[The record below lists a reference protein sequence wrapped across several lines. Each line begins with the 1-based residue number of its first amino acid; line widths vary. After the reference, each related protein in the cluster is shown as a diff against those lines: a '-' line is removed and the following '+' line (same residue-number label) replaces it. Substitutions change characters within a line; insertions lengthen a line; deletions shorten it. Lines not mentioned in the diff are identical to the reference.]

1 MSEISKSP
9 ERIPYHLRSK
19 PSTPIEIPILRRPSS
34 PPIDSADEP
43 TSPGMIFEMS
53 PTFPTFPSLS
63 NMYPNSARS
72 TTETNVNEPF
82 MYHIPTFRRSPQG
95 NGTQLR
101 SKIARRVM
109 PSKALTTVP
118 ARTQSKPARS
128 LEGRSSC
135 DERPDNA
142 RAGFPQSIPRC
153 VAVSQSTT
161 KISGFTPLID
171 QPPMGA
177 DQPSRPTIPL
187 LPPPRRGSYSSPWIL
202 PGRSDRYEED
212 VSYSL
217 ADPGPLEFRQHLL
230 RRMECHQDSSRMKSL
245 HSCL

>member
-1 MSEISKSP
+1 MPRFMSEISKSP
-9 ERIPYHLRSK
+9 ERIPYHLRCK

-34 PPIDSADEP
+34 SPLNSSEEP
-43 TSPGMIFEMS
+43 KSPDMIFEMS
-53 PTFPTFPSLS
+53 PVSPTFPSLS
-63 NMYPNSARS
+63 KMYPNSGNS
-72 TTETNVNEPF
+72 TTETNTNEPF

-118 ARTQSKPARS
+118 AKTEFLPARS
-128 LEGRSSC
+128 SEGRSSR
-135 DERPDNA
+135 DERIANA
-142 RAGFPQSIPRC
+142 HAGFPQPT
-153 VAVSQSTT
+153 ASQTTT

-171 QPPMGA
+171 HQPPMAA

-187 LPPPRRGSYSSPWIL
+187 SPPSRRGSYSSPWIL

-212 VSYSL
+212 ISYSL

-230 RRMECHQDSSRMKSL
+230 RRIECQDSSRMKSL

>member
-1 MSEISKSP
+1 MSESSKSP
-9 ERIPYHLRSK
+9 ERIPYHLRCT
-19 PSTPIEIPILRRPSS
+19 PSTPIEIPIMRRPSS
-34 PPIDSADEP
+34 SPLDSADEP
-43 TSPGMIFEMS
+43 TSPDMIFEMS
-53 PTFPTFPSLS
+53 PISPTYPSLS
-63 NMYPNSARS
+63 NIYPDSARS
-72 TTETNVNEPF
+72 TTDTNTNEPF
-82 MYHIPTFRRSPQG
+82 MYHIPTFRRRSPQG

-109 PSKALTTVP
+109 PSKTLTTAP
-118 ARTQSKPARS
+118 AKTELPSTRS
-128 LEGRSSC
+128 SEGRSSR
-135 DERPDNA
+135 DA

-153 VAVSQSTT
+153 VSVSQSTT

-187 LPPPRRGSYSSPWIL
+187 SPPPRRGSYSSPWIL

-212 VSYSL
+212 ISYSL
-217 ADPGPLEFRQHLL
+217 ADPSALEFRQHLL
-230 RRMECHQDSSRMKSL
+230 RRIECQDSSRMKSL

>member
-1 MSEISKSP
+1 M
-9 ERIPYHLRSK
+9 
-19 PSTPIEIPILRRPSS
+19 PIEIPILRRPSS
-34 PPIDSADEP
+34 SPLDSADGP
-43 TSPGMIFEMS
+43 TSPDMIFEMS
-53 PTFPTFPSLS
+53 PISPTFPSLS
-63 NMYPNSARS
+63 NMYPNSARP
-72 TTETNVNEPF
+72 TTETNTNEPF
-82 MYHIPTFRRSPQG
+82 MYYIPTFRRSPR

-118 ARTQSKPARS
+118 ARTKFLPAGS
-128 LEGRSSC
+128 SEGPPPR
-135 DERPDNA
+135 DELPDNA

-153 VAVSQSTT
+153 VTVSQSTT

-187 LPPPRRGSYSSPWIL
+187 SPPPRRGSYSSPWIL

-212 VSYSL
+212 ISYSL
-217 ADPGPLEFRQHLL
+217 ADPSLLEFRQHLL
-230 RRMECHQDSSRMKSL
+230 RRMECQDSSRMKSL
-245 HSCL
+245 HSCLI